1 LLNLTF
7 IGFKKVLVR
16 LILKCLGWKIEGHIP
31 ANIDKL
37 VLIGVPHT
45 SNWDFFVMLGCAWHF
60 GLNIKWLGKESLFSN
75 IVMRTLST
83 MMGGIKVDRSN
94 ADQTV
99 DKIATTLTSCKQRIA
114 LAIAPEGTR
123 SKKPGWRS
131 GFFYIAQQAKIP
143 LGLGY
148 ADYPNKIMGVGPI
161 LYELKDI
168 DNTMQTIQNF
178 YKDIVG
184 KNPENKSP
192 IRISSNL

>member
-1 LLNLTF
+1 MSNFNF

-16 LILKCLGWKIEGHIP
+16 LITKCLGWKIEGDIP
-31 ANIDKL
+31 DNIDKVVIL
-37 VLIGVPHT
+37 GVPHT

-75 IVMRTLST
+75 FIMRFLST

-99 DKIATTLTSCKQRIA
+99 DKIAHTLTSCKNRIA

-131 GFFYIAQQAKIP
+131 GFFYIAQKAQIP
-143 LGLGY
+143 LALGF
-148 ADYPNKIMGVGPI
+148 ADYTKKTMGIGPI
-161 LYELKDI
+161 LYDLENI
-168 DNTMQTIQNF
+168 ESTMQVIEEF
-178 YKDIVG
+178 YKDVVG

-192 IRISSNL
+192 IKISSNL